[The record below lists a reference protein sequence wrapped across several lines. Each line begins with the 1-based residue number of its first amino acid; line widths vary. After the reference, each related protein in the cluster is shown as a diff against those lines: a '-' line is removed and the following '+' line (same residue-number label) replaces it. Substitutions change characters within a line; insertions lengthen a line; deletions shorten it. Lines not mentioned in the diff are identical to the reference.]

1 MCAVIGR
8 AHAKLSRHHS
18 WSLVE
23 LDSVARRMSRLFGR
37 RDGPAPPCRSK
48 DLYVAPA
55 AGAKV
60 PVGSVTVRWQ
70 PSCLQ
75 GISDSLDLYLYSQ
88 QQLQSALPVHAW
100 TRIRAGAGAINI
112 QVDPSW
118 WNASDSATLNMQFVP
133 TGSQPWQSELPLS
146 AAWIA
151 TNEQRHGDS
160 SYVPKAS
167 NAVSQM
173 TPGGSPP
180 SGSLSKGSLAAAI
193 VVPVVVVLLALGA
206 TVAWFLHNKNEKDAR
221 ARRQSSRY
229 SQYAYPT
236 SQPSMSG
243 PSEPV
248 VPSLGE
254 RTMPGDQ
261 VATGEYAAQPES
273 MWHMEPGQYVT
284 SAVGTDGTVASAVP
298 GSAPASYEAAGQPIS
313 EDSAPATSQTSSAEM
328 PSKSRE
334 SKGRRRRGR
343 TEESKPTRYS
353 HATRKQRSAASLASP
368 DPYEEPASTGEED
381 VDVLPATR
389 AEAEQQPRRIRR
401 PAPPPV
407 PAQYDDESEGE
418 TDRTFSA
425 FDDYRL
431 TGRRSARSMSVRDH
445 NSVAGASAGQDFEY
459 PSGAAPNPPQS
470 RLSHRTSLR
479 TAQTHEGEEE
489 DEFHDF

>member
-1 MCAVIGR
+1 
-8 AHAKLSRHHS
+8 
-18 WSLVE
+18 
-23 LDSVARRMSRLFGR
+23 MSRLFGR

-48 DLYVAPA
+48 DLYVAPV

-60 PVGSVTVRWQ
+60 PVGGVTVRWQ

-88 QQLQSALPVHAW
+88 QPLPSALPMHAW

-112 QVDPSW
+112 QIDPSW

-160 SYVPKAS
+160 GYIPKAS
-167 NAVSQM
+167 NAVSQI

-180 SGSLSKGSLAAAI
+180 SGSLSKGALAAAI

-206 TVAWFLHNKNEKDAR
+206 TIAWFLHRKNEKKAR

-229 SQYAYPT
+229 SQYACPT

-243 PSEPV
+243 PSEPA
-248 VPSLGE
+248 VPSVGE
-254 RTMPGDQ
+254 PAMPGDH
-261 VATGEYAAQPES
+261 VTTGEYAAQPETV
-273 MWHMEPGQYVT
+273 WHMEPGQYVT
-284 SAVGTDGTVASAVP
+284 PAVGTEGTVASAVP
-298 GSAPASYEAAGQPIS
+298 GSLPASYEAAGQPVS
-313 EDSAPATSQTSSAEM
+313 KDSTPTASQTLRAETV
-328 PSKSRE
+328 SKSRE

-343 TEESKPTRYS
+343 TEESNPKHYS
-353 HATRKQRSAASLASP
+353 RATRRQRSVASLASP
-368 DPYEEPASTGEED
+368 DPYEEPAYNDEED

-401 PAPPPV
+401 PPPPV
-407 PAQYDDESEGE
+407 PAQYDDESESE
-418 TDRTFSA
+418 TDRPFSA
-425 FDDYRL
+425 FDGYRL
-431 TGRRSARSMSVRDH
+431 TGRRSVRSMSVQDH
-445 NSVAGASAGQDFEY
+445 NSVADPPAGQGFEY
-459 PSGAAPNPPQS
+459 PSGATPNPPQS

-479 TAQTHEGEEE
+479 TAQTHETEEE
-489 DEFHDF
+489 EFHDF